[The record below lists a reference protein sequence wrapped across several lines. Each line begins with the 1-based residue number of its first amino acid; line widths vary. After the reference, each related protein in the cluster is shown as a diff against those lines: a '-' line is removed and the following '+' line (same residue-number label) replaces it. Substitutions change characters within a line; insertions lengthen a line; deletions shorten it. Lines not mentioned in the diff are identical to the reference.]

1 MAELRKC
8 SRCTSTIELKY
19 FSISRKGDHYKC
31 CDNCRNI
38 NKNKTTCSNCGFQVC
53 KQVISRHHKT
63 DKCKQWELMFSR
75 IDTLDPELIE
85 YGYTF
90 NGEPFPVYKDYNKT
104 IEYREQYLGY
114 DRIKYNMS
122 IEDQIKELEQEDDE
136 NYNVSKVMI
145 S

>member
-19 FSISRKGDHYKC
+19 FTVNRKGEHYKC
-31 CDNCRNI
+31 CDNCHDKI
-38 NKNKTTCSNCGFQVC
+38 KIKTTCSKCGFQVC

-75 IDTLDPELIE
+75 IDTLDPELIK

-122 IEDQIKELEQEDDE
+122 IEDRIKELEQEDDE
-136 NYNVSKVMI
+136 YDNAPNIMI